1 MGNVQRAKVPAV
13 NQRRTVQRSVPYL
26 SSMACGM
33 LLAVLMVAWSE
44 GPTGSVAVGMTP
56 FQEETLSDSVH
67 PVEEARADPEA
78 VDMQPTV
85 DFIEDPH
92 PVSMPFTLRHAS
104 FFQADDGSVVIRL
117 EASEKPAWRTLS
129 ARPGQIRI
137 RFPQLIFTPTQT
149 RLHQLH
155 AFDHPVKTA
164 MLRNTPEGGELIL
177 TATAPVNIES
187 EEAPGGMVLRFVDVG
202 ALAEDAQPAPR
213 MAAASQDAFQSR
225 PELDALEVRFPE
237 EEALFPGMREEY
249 VGTPISID
257 LQNAEVEH
265 VLRLI
270 GEVAGYNLIL
280 DAGVGGRISMKLD
293 NVPWD
298 QVLDLVLVQRN
309 LGMVARGNILRI
321 STAQQLESE
330 RDQRRRARE
339 AAMQAQETI
348 ERLEP
353 LQTAYIQVNYATAA
367 EMDARTRPFLSERGR
382 LSFDPRTNTL
392 ILTDSPLR
400 IRQIQGIIDR
410 LDQPERQVMIE
421 ARVVFA
427 TEDFQRGIGVQWGG
441 GIEGITTE
449 YFRGVSGAAGG
460 SPINMGGVAETGYLV
475 NTPVNAV
482 PTFGIGAFISKLVG
496 PDMFTLDAQLQ
507 LAELNNTARTIS
519 SPRVVTLNNQR
530 AVIEQ
535 GTRIA
540 IQVTD
545 ERGTRTD
552 FEDAVLRLSVLP
564 QITPDDKLIL
574 DLEIRDDTPDGQN
587 IDTKTTS
594 TRLIVDNGQTLVLG
608 GLLKSDQVRQEN
620 RVPGLGE
627 LPGLGWLFR
636 SRLDTSRNQ
645 ELLIFIRPN
654 IL

>member
-1 MGNVQRAKVPAV
+1 MGNAKRAKWSASGRMRMGMQYPFYLAPFVCGSLLFVFLTA
-13 NQRRTVQRSVPYL
+13 L
-26 SSMACGM
+26 SSESRG
-33 LLAVLMVAWSE
+33 LDPLESPQLSE
-44 GPTGSVAVGMTP
+44 VTTPASGVILDETVP
-56 FQEETLSDSVH
+56 FQALEVQPLYDFT
-67 PVEEARADPEA
+67 AGPE
-78 VDMQPTV
+78 V
-85 DFIEDPH
+85 F
-92 PVSMPFTLRHAS
+92 SGSSLRHAE
-104 FFQADDGSVVIRL
+104 FQLADDGSLKVQMDVSGRP
-117 EASEKPAWRTLS
+117 SWRTVS
-129 ARPGQIRI
+129 ARRGQIRI
-137 RFPQLIFTPTQT
+137 LFPEVTIPPAYA
-149 RLHQLH
+149 RLYQLH

-164 MLRNTPEGGELIL
+164 LLRNTAEGGELLL
-177 TATAPVNIES
+177 TATGQVDIES
-187 EEAPGGMVLRFVDVG
+187 DELPERLVLRFVDLSAPVSTPRPAVG
-202 ALAEDAQPAPR
+202 QTDRTPESPGGISLQYPAE
-213 MAAASQDAFQSR
+213 SLF
-225 PELDALEVRFPE
+225 E
-237 EEALFPGMREEY
+237 EERALFPGMREEY
-249 VGTPISID
+249 VGAPISID

-280 DAGVGGRISMKLD
+280 DDGVGGRISMKLD

-321 STAQQLESE
+321 GTVQQLEAE
-330 RDQRRRARE
+330 QEQRRRARE
-339 AAMQAQETI
+339 SAMQVQETI

-353 LQTAYIQVNYATAA
+353 LQTTYIQVNYAKAD

-382 LSFDPRTNTL
+382 LSFDQRTNTL
-392 ILTDSPLR
+392 ILTDTPLR

-427 TEDFQRGIGVQWGG
+427 TDDFQRGIGVQWGG
-441 GIEGITTE
+441 GIEGITNE
-449 YFRGVSGAAGG
+449 YYRGVYGAAGG
-460 SPINMGGVAETGYLV
+460 NPINQGGVAETGYLV
-475 NTPVNAV
+475 NTPLRAL

-507 LAELNNTARTIS
+507 LAELKNTAKTIS
-519 SPRVVTLNNQR
+519 SPRVLTLNNQR

-540 IQVTD
+540 IQVAD

-552 FEDAVLRLSVLP
+552 YEDAVLRLAVLP

-608 GLLKSDQVRQEN
+608 GLLKATEERLED
-620 RVPGLGE
+620 RVPGFADI
-627 LPGLGWLFR
+627 PGLGWLFK
-636 SRLDTSRNQ
+636 SRLDRVRNQ
-645 ELLIFIRPN
+645 ELLIFIRPT